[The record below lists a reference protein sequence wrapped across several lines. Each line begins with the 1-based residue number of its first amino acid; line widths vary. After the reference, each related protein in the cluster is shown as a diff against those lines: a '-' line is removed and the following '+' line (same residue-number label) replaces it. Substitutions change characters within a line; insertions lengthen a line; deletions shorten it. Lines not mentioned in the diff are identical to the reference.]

1 MKMTDEMFLALNFKK
16 DGDYWTYLEYKG
28 NYHDISLGY
37 YAKLDVELEDVIKR
51 LKTKWVEE
59 AEDNLRSSF
68 RSLLGI
74 YKSKSELY

>member
-1 MKMTDEMFLALNFKK
+1 MKMTDEMFIVLNFKK
-16 DGDYWTYLEYKG
+16 EGDYWFYLEYKG

-37 YAKLDVELEDVIKR
+37 YAKLDVGLEEVIER

-59 AEDNLRSSF
+59 AEENLRYKF

-74 YKSKSELY
+74 N